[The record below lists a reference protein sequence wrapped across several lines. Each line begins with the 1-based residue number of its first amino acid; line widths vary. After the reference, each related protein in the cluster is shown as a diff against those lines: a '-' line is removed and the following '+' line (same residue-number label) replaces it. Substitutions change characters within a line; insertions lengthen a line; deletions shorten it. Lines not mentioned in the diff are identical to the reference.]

1 MVVSV
6 ANNKSEVESVVTYTD
21 YKVEAALSLNESKL
35 EFVLKINDH
44 KFADINLVLNK
55 YVVVSGTIILD
66 ANGLIPEEDLDID
79 KYVVEY
85 TTNNVVIPDSYKN
98 TKDNALDLSALLIDK
113 ISSIIGGSKENV
125 DELA

>member
-1 MVVSV
+1 MLDSIGASIASIVSETIVLVMFV
-6 ANNKSEVESVVTYTD
+6 AYAQKHHY
-21 YKVEAALSLNESKL
+21 LRLGMI
-35 EFVLKINDH
+35 LKHI
-44 KFADINLVLNK
+44 
-55 YVVVSGTIILD
+55 Y
-66 ANGLIPEEDLDID
+66 

-125 DELA
+125 DELD